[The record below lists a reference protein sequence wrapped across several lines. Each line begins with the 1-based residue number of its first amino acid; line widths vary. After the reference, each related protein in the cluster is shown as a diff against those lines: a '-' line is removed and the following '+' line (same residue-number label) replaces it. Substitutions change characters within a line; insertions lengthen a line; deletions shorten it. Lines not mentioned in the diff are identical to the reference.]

1 MKRIYLF
8 IAMTVVCATSL
19 MAQDDHII
27 DGLTSV
33 ATIAGETKTADSP
46 QVSQSVDSLKVE
58 IPIWKQKL
66 FYGYK
71 FDIYYHQDSRNAT
84 KENGYSIVLTPEIGW
99 RVKEKLYVGLRIGG
113 GYQDTYSSY
122 SYEALDGTIKTEELR
137 IQQGSWDVTPYVRYR
152 LKTLFNDK
160 VGVWL
165 EGHLYAG
172 MEYPRVT
179 DGVVKGTDYEGLRHT
194 ITYGAQVSPV
204 ITYQFNKKS
213 TFQIFFSII
222 SIGYSGTTFCYTDPY
237 SGKKYNEFTN
247 DVIIFSG
254 KLRNLIA
261 NQFTPGLYGLR
272 LGVQKSF

>member
-237 SGKKYNEFTN
+237 NGKKYNEFTN

>member
-222 SIGYSGTTFCYTDPY
+222 SLGYSGTTFCYTDPY